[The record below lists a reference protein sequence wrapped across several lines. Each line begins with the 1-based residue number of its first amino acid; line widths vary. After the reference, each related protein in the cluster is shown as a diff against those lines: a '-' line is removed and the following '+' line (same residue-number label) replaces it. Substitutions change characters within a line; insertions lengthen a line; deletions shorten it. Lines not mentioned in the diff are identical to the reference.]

1 MIKFECVTELS
12 ELQCL
17 FPGEPF
23 CDNVR
28 YAAYKTEYG
37 GNDFSLLFSLNG
49 NICILERIKSD
60 KNEPSV
66 TDGLLRSALD
76 FAFRRGVDTAVC
88 SLFEFS
94 DELISLGFTQKDGVF
109 FSGTQGG
116 RGGKGGVC
124 QSLRSK
130 GDRRAG
136 VSEYLLAVP
145 IFATPLNQILAC
157 VCFCLFCR

>member
-23 CDNVR
+23 CDNVH

-49 NICILERIKSD
+49 NICILECIKSD

-66 TDGLLRSALD
+66 TD
-76 FAFRRGVDTAVC
+76 
-88 SLFEFS
+88 
-94 DELISLGFTQKDGVF
+94 
-109 FSGTQGG
+109 
-116 RGGKGGVC
+116 
-124 QSLRSK
+124 
-130 GDRRAG
+130 
-136 VSEYLLAVP
+136 
-145 IFATPLNQILAC
+145 
-157 VCFCLFCR
+157 

>member
-49 NICILERIKSD
+49 NICIIERIKSD
-60 KNEPSV
+60 KNEPS
-66 TDGLLRSALD
+66 S
-76 FAFRRGVDTAVC
+76 
-88 SLFEFS
+88 
-94 DELISLGFTQKDGVF
+94 
-109 FSGTQGG
+109 
-116 RGGKGGVC
+116 
-124 QSLRSK
+124 
-130 GDRRAG
+130 DRRTASFG
-136 VSEYLLAVP
+136 AR
-145 IFATPLNQILAC
+145 F
-157 VCFCLFCR
+157 CFPPRC

>member
-23 CDNVR
+23 CDNEH

-60 KNEPSV
+60 KNEPS
-66 TDGLLRSALD
+66 RY
-76 FAFRRGVDTAVC
+76 RRTASFGARFC
-88 SLFEFS
+88 FS
-94 DELISLGFTQKDGVF
+94 P
-109 FSGTQGG
+109 
-116 RGGKGGVC
+116 RC
-124 QSLRSK
+124 
-130 GDRRAG
+130 
-136 VSEYLLAVP
+136 
-145 IFATPLNQILAC
+145 
-157 VCFCLFCR
+157 

>member
-109 FSGTQGG
+109 SGNPAELLQGSCC
-116 RGGKGGVC
+116 KH
-124 QSLRSK
+124 
-130 GDRRAG
+130 
-136 VSEYLLAVP
+136 
-145 IFATPLNQILAC
+145 
-157 VCFCLFCR
+157 

>member
-23 CDNVR
+23 YDNVR

-49 NICILERIKSD
+49 NICILRAHKTRIRTSR
-60 KNEPSV
+60 PLP
-66 TDGLLRSALD
+66 TDCFVRRSILL
-76 FAFRRGVDTAVC
+76 FAAVLIRRFAAI
-88 SLFEFS
+88 FEFS

-109 FSGTQGG
+109 SGNTAEHFA
-116 RGGKGGVC
+116 GK
-124 QSLRSK
+124 
-130 GDRRAG
+130 
-136 VSEYLLAVP
+136 LL
-145 IFATPLNQILAC
+145 
-157 VCFCLFCR
+157 

>member
-60 KNEPSV
+60 KNERPLP
-66 TDGLLRSALD
+66 TDCFVRRSILL
-76 FAFRRGVDTAVC
+76 FAAVLIRRFAAFLSFRM
-88 SLFEFS
+88 SLFLS
-94 DELISLGFTQKDGVF
+94 V
-109 FSGTQGG
+109 
-116 RGGKGGVC
+116 
-124 QSLRSK
+124 LRKKTESF
-130 GDRRAG
+130 REIR
-136 VSEYLLAVP
+136 P
-145 IFATPLNQILAC
+145 N
-157 VCFCLFCR
+157 FCREAAVNIDNVGLK

>member
-60 KNEPSV
+60 KNKPSV

-88 SLFEFS
+88 SLLSFRM
-94 DELISLGFTQKDGVF
+94 SLFLSVLRKRRSLFGKY
-109 FSGTQGG
+109 G
-116 RGGKGGVC
+116 RTFAGK
-124 QSLRSK
+124 
-130 GDRRAG
+130 
-136 VSEYLLAVP
+136 LL
-145 IFATPLNQILAC
+145 
-157 VCFCLFCR
+157 

>member
-49 NICILERIKSD
+49 NICILKRINQIRTSR
-60 KNEPSV
+60 PLP
-66 TDGLLRSALD
+66 TDCFVRRSILL
-76 FAFRRGVDTAVC
+76 FAAVLIRRFAAFLSFRM
-88 SLFEFS
+88 SLFLS
-94 DELISLGFTQKDGVF
+94 V
-109 FSGTQGG
+109 
-116 RGGKGGVC
+116 
-124 QSLRSK
+124 LRKKTESF
-130 GDRRAG
+130 REIR
-136 VSEYLLAVP
+136 P
-145 IFATPLNQILAC
+145 N
-157 VCFCLFCR
+157 FCREAAVNIDNVGLK

>member
-12 ELQCL
+12 ELHCL

-88 SLFEFS
+88 SLLSFRM
-94 DELISLGFTQKDGVF
+94 SLFLSV
-109 FSGTQGG
+109 
-116 RGGKGGVC
+116 
-124 QSLRSK
+124 LRKKTESF
-130 GDRRAG
+130 REIR
-136 VSEYLLAVP
+136 P
-145 IFATPLNQILAC
+145 N
-157 VCFCLFCR
+157 FCREAAVNIDNVGLK

>member
-17 FPGEPF
+17 FPEETLF
-23 CDNVR
+23 DNVR
-28 YAAYKTEYG
+28 YAAYKTEYC

-76 FAFRRGVDTAVC
+76 FAFRRGSDTAVC
-88 SLFEFS
+88 RLFEFS
-94 DELISLGFTQKDGVF
+94 DELVSLGFTQKDGVF
-109 FSGTQGG
+109 SGNTAELL
-116 RGGKGGVC
+116 KGSC
-124 QSLRSK
+124 CK
-130 GDRRAG
+130 H
-136 VSEYLLAVP
+136 
-145 IFATPLNQILAC
+145 
-157 VCFCLFCR
+157 

>member
-12 ELQCL
+12 ELHCL

-94 DELISLGFTQKDGVF
+94 DEKDGVF
-109 FSGTQGG
+109 SGNTAELLQGSCC
-116 RGGKGGVC
+116 KH
-124 QSLRSK
+124 
-130 GDRRAG
+130 
-136 VSEYLLAVP
+136 
-145 IFATPLNQILAC
+145 
-157 VCFCLFCR
+157 

>member
-23 CDNVR
+23 CDNAR

-60 KNEPSV
+60 KTSRPLP
-66 TDGLLRSALD
+66 TDCFVRRSILL
-76 FAFRRGVDTAVC
+76 FAAVLIRRFAAFLSFRM
-88 SLFEFS
+88 SLFLS
-94 DELISLGFTQKDGVF
+94 V
-109 FSGTQGG
+109 
-116 RGGKGGVC
+116 
-124 QSLRSK
+124 LRKKTESF
-130 GDRRAG
+130 REIR
-136 VSEYLLAVP
+136 P
-145 IFATPLNQILAC
+145 N
-157 VCFCLFCR
+157 FCREAAVNIDNVGLK

>member
-37 GNDFSLLFSLNG
+37 GNDFSLLFYLVSPLYLNG

-88 SLFEFS
+88 SLLEFS

-109 FSGTQGG
+109 SGNTAELLQGSY
-116 RGGKGGVC
+116 KC
-124 QSLRSK
+124 Q
-130 GDRRAG
+130 
-136 VSEYLLAVP
+136 E
-145 IFATPLNQILAC
+145 
-157 VCFCLFCR
+157 

>member
-23 CDNVR
+23 YDNVR

-66 TDGLLRSALD
+66 TDGLLH
-76 FAFRRGVDTAVC
+76 TAVC

-109 FSGTQGG
+109 SGNTAELLQGSCC
-116 RGGKGGVC
+116 KH
-124 QSLRSK
+124 
-130 GDRRAG
+130 
-136 VSEYLLAVP
+136 
-145 IFATPLNQILAC
+145 
-157 VCFCLFCR
+157 

>member
-49 NICILERIKSD
+49 NICILERITSR
-60 KNEPSV
+60 PLP
-66 TDGLLRSALD
+66 TDCFVRRSILL
-76 FAFRRGVDTAVC
+76 FAAVLIRRFAAFLSFRM
-88 SLFEFS
+88 SLFLS
-94 DELISLGFTQKDGVF
+94 V
-109 FSGTQGG
+109 
-116 RGGKGGVC
+116 
-124 QSLRSK
+124 LRKKTESF
-130 GDRRAG
+130 REIR
-136 VSEYLLAVP
+136 P
-145 IFATPLNQILAC
+145 N
-157 VCFCLFCR
+157 FCREAAVNIDNVGLK